1 MIDGVYKAIFPILFD
16 FVRFSQDEMLQISD
30 FFEPIV
36 IFLFT
41 NSLATLVKSQHEIHL
56 VNEYFKH
63 TVVSIRP
70 PVQRKMNCI
79 SISCK
84 KDDDVTLV

>member
-36 IFLFT
+36 IYFLQ
-41 NSLATLVKSQHEIHL
+41 NRSLRS
-56 VNEYFKH
+56 
-63 TVVSIRP
+63 
-70 PVQRKMNCI
+70 
-79 SISCK
+79 
-84 KDDDVTLV
+84 